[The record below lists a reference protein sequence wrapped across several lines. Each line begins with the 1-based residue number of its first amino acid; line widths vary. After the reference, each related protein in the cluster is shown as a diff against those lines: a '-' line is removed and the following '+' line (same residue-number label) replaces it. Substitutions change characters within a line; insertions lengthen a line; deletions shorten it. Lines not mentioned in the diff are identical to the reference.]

1 MTMLNLLVYICP
13 RFITRYYIYRTS
25 VGIRVPGKLILAKS
39 SDPKSVKPGDVLHTV
54 SFFNFFGIPTFIKT
68 KVTHH

>member
-1 MTMLNLLVYICP
+1 MIRLLVYIFP

-25 VGIRVPGKLILAKS
+25 VGVRVPGKLILAKS
-39 SDPKSVKPGDVLHTV
+39 SNPKDVKTGDILHTV
-54 SFFNFFGIPTFIKT
+54 SFFNFFGIPLFIKT